1 MLLTVLGTAT
11 PYPRPD
17 EPCSGYLLQSEPA
30 ADGRR
35 TSVWLDAGTGTFAE
49 LQRRI
54 TLDQL
59 DAVVV
64 SHRHADHSADLLVA
78 YYALRFSEHRPSGP
92 IPLIAPEGMLDRL
105 AAYLGPNSVDE
116 LPRVFEHRP
125 MSGFGEASIGSLR
138 VEWGPV
144 QHGVPAFGLTVEED
158 GRRFAYSGDSAPCLS
173 LEEIG
178 ERADLFLVECGYDE
192 PVRSDAVHHTPED
205 AGRSATAAG
214 AARLVLTHR
223 AETLT
228 VEAARERASAHFDG
242 GIDVAVRGL
251 RVEI

>member
-17 EPCSGYLLQSEPA
+17 EPCSGYLLQGEPT
-30 ADGRR
+30 ADDRR
-35 TSVWLDAGTGTFAE
+35 TSVWIDAGTGTFAE

-59 DAVVV
+59 DAVVI

-105 AAYLGPNSVDE
+105 AAYLGPSSVDE
-116 LPRVFEHRP
+116 LPRVFDHRP
-125 MSGFGEASIGSLR
+125 MSGFGETSIGSLR
-138 VEWGPV
+138 LEWGPV

-178 ERADLFLVECGYDE
+178 EHATLFLVEAGYDTA
-192 PVRSDAVHHTPED
+192 PDGVPAHHTPED
-205 AGRSATAAG
+205 AGRTAAAAG

-228 VEAARERASAHFDG
+228 AEQARVRASAHFDG
-242 GIDVAVRGL
+242 DIDVAVPGL
-251 RVEI
+251 SIAF